1 MLLLRFNKYILGL
14 AILATSSLALSNTEF
29 TYNVIDG
36 GIEVTGCVN
45 QPCPTELNIPESI
58 DGYIVTKV
66 ADWAF
71 MGKGIQRATLP
82 DSVNVIGEDAFR
94 YNSLEII
101 DFPDNLE
108 SIGYR
113 AFFQNQLAELTFPET
128 LNSIGG
134 EAFFFN
140 DITSINF
147 NEGLTILGSGAFSM
161 NNLTSL
167 DFPSTLQRIESNV
180 FINNNLLDIS
190 FPENLAYIGDSAFN
204 ENNISSAHFRGDRP
218 EIDGDIFSSN
228 PLSFVTF
235 CEDTAGWPGET
246 IDGMYPELDSD
257 CQEVQLENL
266 TWDFDQNGSVKA
278 LSDGLLFLRH
288 AFGIRG
294 DSLTSNVISPDSLL
308 SYEEV
313 ISNVE
318 GAYQIADIDNN
329 DAVDPLTD
337 GLILLRYAFG
347 LRGDSLISG
356 VISPDANRTTA
367 SDIEAYIESHMP

>member
-1 MLLLRFNKYILGL
+1 MHSRQFTQYILGL
-14 AILATSSLALSNTEF
+14 VFLVSSSFALSNTEF

-58 DGYIVTKV
+58 DGYIVTKI

-71 MGKGIQRATLP
+71 MGKGIQSATLP
-82 DSVNVIGEDAFR
+82 DTLNVIGENAFR

-134 EAFFFN
+134 GAFYFN
-140 DITSINF
+140 GITSINF
-147 NEGLTILGSGAFSM
+147 NEGLTLIGVSAFSS
-161 NNLTSL
+161 NDLTSL
-167 DFPSTLQRIESNV
+167 DFPNTLQRIESNV
-180 FINNNLLDIS
+180 FIGNNLVSVS

-204 ENNISSAHFRGDRP
+204 ENNISSAHFKGDRP

-235 CEDTAGWPGET
+235 CENTAGWPGET
-246 IDGMYPELDSD
+246 IDGIYPELDSD
-257 CQEVQLENL
+257 CQEVQIEDL

-356 VISPDANRTTA
+356 VISPDANRTSA
-367 SDIEAYIESHMP
+367 ADIEAYIESHMP

>member
-1 MLLLRFNKYILGL
+1 MYSRQFTQYILVL
-14 AILATSSLALSNTEF
+14 FFLVSSGFVLSNTEF
-29 TYNVIDG
+29 TYNFIDG
-36 GIEVTGCVN
+36 GIEVTGCAET
-45 QPCPTELNIPESI
+45 CPSDLVIPEDI
-58 DGYIVTKV
+58 DGFAVIKIGNS
-66 ADWAF
+66 AF
-71 MGKGIQRATLP
+71 SSSNLAT
-82 DSVNVIGEDAFR
+82 VIFPSNLQTIEKIAF
-94 YNSLEII
+94 Y
-101 DFPDNLE
+101 DNNLQ
-108 SIGYR
+108 Y
-113 AFFQNQLAELTFPET
+113 
-128 LNSIGG
+128 
-134 EAFFFN
+134 
-140 DITSINF
+140 INF
-147 NEGLTILGSGAFSM
+147 PF
-161 NNLTSL
+161 NLS
-167 DFPSTLQRIESNV
+167 
-180 FINNNLLDIS
+180 
-190 FPENLAYIGDSAFN
+190 YIGDSAFSI
-204 ENNISSAHFRGDRP
+204 NNISSIHFTGDRP
-218 EIDGDIFSSN
+218 HFDSDNTNTNGEHFYLN
-228 PLSFVTF
+228 FVNLITY
-235 CEDTAGWPGET
+235 CSGTTGWPGSSIKVMHRET
-246 IDGMYPELDSD
+246 YQTDYVTPQLDDDCDANIDEI
-257 CQEVQLENL
+257 